1 MSAKDQGLCASV
13 STPTRPGPVG
23 LGELGAWFL
32 AGRDAEALSKGGA
45 SPAPRPRP
53 WAGLGQAHCTPS

>member
-1 MSAKDQGLCASV
+1 MSMPTLAGL
-13 STPTRPGPVG
+13 VG

-32 AGRDAEALSKGGA
+32 AGRDAEALGEGGA

-53 WAGLGQAHCTPS
+53 WAGLGQADWTHS